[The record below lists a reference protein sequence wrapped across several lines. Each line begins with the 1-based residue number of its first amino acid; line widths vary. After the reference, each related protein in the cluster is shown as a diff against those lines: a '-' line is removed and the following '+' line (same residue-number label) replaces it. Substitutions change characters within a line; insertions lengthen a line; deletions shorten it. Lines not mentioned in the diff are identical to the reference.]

1 MDLKFKREMSV
12 LSLVFRGS
20 PLSRSCNTT
29 PSTAESIE
37 MFLLFRLAAKYRT
50 APNERQFLI
59 HTNFFFLCYLT

>member
-20 PLSRSCNTT
+20 PLSRSCNTP

-37 MFLLFRLAAKYRT
+37 MFSLFRLAAKYRI
-50 APNERQFLI
+50 ASNERQFL
-59 HTNFFFLCYLT
+59 TYSY